1 MIRLELKSFFINT
14 LLIAAAFF
22 CLTAGRADPG
32 MADGRN
38 ECRITRLDY
47 TVYEKGTDNKK
58 GEVHIRITRG
68 AGLHKWHEVRK
79 YGEEETD
86 VFDVVFDPETL
97 MPRRYVR
104 RMSGPAA
111 TRVLR
116 LEIDGRQ
123 LAATITENGEP
134 VSRQRLSLPDEK
146 VIIEPFMKY
155 YLSRRVG
162 EMAKKGAFKT
172 IGLLDDELKISQV
185 EWETLGN
192 ETIEVPAGRFECI
205 KVRMTPAAWYL
216 KFLDLSI
223 PVWLEADGSHYI
235 IRTPVRRSLF
245 SEERNMVLKR
255 IAHES

>member
-1 MIRLELKSFFINT
+1 
-14 LLIAAAFF
+14 
-22 CLTAGRADPG
+22 
-32 MADGRN
+32 MASDQN
-38 ECRITRLDY
+38 ECRVTTLNY

-58 GEVHIRITRG
+58 GEVHIRIARG
-68 AGLHKWHEVRK
+68 TALHEWHEVRK

-86 VFDVVFDPETL
+86 VFDVVFDPDTL
-97 MPRRYVR
+97 MPTRYVR
-104 RMSGPAA
+104 RMSGPGI

-116 LEIDGRQ
+116 LEIEGRQ

-162 EMAKKGAFKT
+162 DKAQKGAFKT

-185 EWETLGN
+185 EWETQGS

-245 SEERNMVLKR
+245 SEERSMVLKQ
-255 IAHES
+255 ISHESISCQNFKNPGE